1 MPTFALD
8 TATPNPGLAVV
19 RGDVAVAELW
29 LGGGPGGTGGRRV
42 LEAGHHLLEASGTA
56 LADVDR
62 IVVGVGPGGFTGLR
76 IGLATALALGQALGV
91 PVVGASTREA
101 LALGI
106 ADARGPDREAA
117 LVVPVI
123 DARRGELFAAAYRA
137 APGSDELEELLAPAA
152 LRPADLA
159 AELGALPA
167 GLGPAFAA
175 GDGLRASA
183 AADLL
188 AGPLLRPLPP
198 GSPAH
203 RPRAFDLVRRVEA
216 GAGRPAAPLY
226 LRLPDA
232 EVNRRLRAGVG
243 VGA

>member
-1 MPTFALD
+1 LPTFALD

-19 RGDVAVAELW
+19 RGDVPVAELW
-29 LGGGPGGTGGRRV
+29 LGGGPDGTGGRRV

-56 LADVDR
+56 LGDVDR

-76 IGLATALALGQALGV
+76 IGLATALALGQALDV
-91 PVVGASTREA
+91 PVVGASTLEA

-106 ADARGPDREAA
+106 ADALGPDREAA
-117 LVVPVI
+117 LVVPLI

-137 APGSDELEELLAPAA
+137 APGADELEELLAPTAV
-152 LRPADLA
+152 RPAELA
-159 AELGALPA
+159 AELAAL
-167 GLGPAFAA
+167 GGELGPAFAA
-175 GDGLRASA
+175 GDGLRAPA

-188 AGPLLRPLPP
+188 ADPRLRPLPP

-216 GAGRPAAPLY
+216 GAGRPASPLY

-232 EVNRRLRAGVG
+232 EVNRRLRAGVRL
-243 VGA
+243 GA

>member
-29 LGGGPGGTGGRRV
+29 LGGGPDGAGGRRV

-56 LADVDR
+56 LAEIDR

-91 PVVGASTREA
+91 PVVGACTLEA

-106 ADARGPDREAA
+106 ADALGPDREAA
-117 LVVPVI
+117 LVVPLI

-137 APGSDELEELLAPAA
+137 APGSDELEELVAPAA
-152 LRPADLA
+152 LRPADLL
-159 AELGALPA
+159 AELA
-167 GLGPAFAA
+167 GLSGEPGPAFTA
-175 GDGLRASA
+175 GDGLRAPA
-183 AADLL
+183 AAEAL
-188 AGPLLRPLPP
+188 ADPLLQPLPAA
-198 GSPAH
+198 SPAH
-203 RPRAFDLVRRVEA
+203 RPRASDLVRRVEA

-243 VGA
+243 SGA